1 MTAPDGTASNHTA
14 RHAAAPRRFDT
25 FIFDLDGTLLDTLP
39 DLVTMTNMTLAHL
52 GWPERTRDEV
62 LSFVGNGA
70 KALMVK
76 AVPAGLPDE
85 QVEAALTHW
94 KSLYAEHGHTLTA
107 PYPHVMGM
115 LAELRRRG
123 CKTAILSNKFDAG
136 VKDVEAR
143 YFPGLFDMAL
153 GEGPV
158 PRKPDP
164 QGLFLIA
171 TELGIDPKRIA
182 FVGDSADT
190 DMQVARNAGAFALGV
205 SWGYQPVERLR
216 ETADA
221 VIDNPSQL
229 LDFA

>member
-1 MTAPDGTASNHTA
+1 MVNNRT
-14 RHAAAPRRFDT
+14 FDA
-25 FIFDLDGTLLDTLP
+25 FVFDLDGTLLDTLP
-39 DLVTMTNMTLAHL
+39 DLVAVTNEVLASFELPTHS
-52 GWPERTRDEV
+52 RDEI
-62 LSFVGNGA
+62 LAMVGNG
-70 KALMVK
+70 LRSLISQ
-76 AVPAGLPDE
+76 AVPQDLPQDE
-85 QVEAALTHW
+85 VERILACW
-94 KSLYAEHGHTLTA
+94 KKAYDEHGQTHTSI
-107 PYPHVMGM
+107 YDGM
-115 LAELRRRG
+115 MEALLELKRRG
-123 CKTAILSNKFDAG
+123 KKLAVFSNKFDGG
-136 VKDVEAR
+136 VKTVMNH
-143 YFPGLFDMAL
+143 FMPGLMDYEL